1 MKLKWQHKVGRFLM
15 KLQPLKLVVID
26 DVESYFNKNML
37 DLANTM
43 GFSKIERLY
52 YIDKKI
58 LQRLLV
64 SPPDIIILDIKGIV
78 NSEIGK
84 DGFDIARTMMRETNT
99 YVVVTSAHRYKLK
112 NENSEYDYIINNR
125 LLTAVDFLE
134 ELHSIVSDAFELK
147 INWYKNIAFRI
158 GFGLI
163 KKILVQK

>member
-1 MKLKWQHKVGRFLM
+1 MIFR
-15 KLQPLKLVVID
+15 
-26 DVESYFNKNML
+26 
-37 DLANTM
+37 
-43 GFSKIERLY
+43 
-52 YIDKKI
+52 
-58 LQRLLV
+58 
-64 SPPDIIILDIKGIV
+64 
-78 NSEIGK
+78 SEIGI